1 MDRFLHFCLFHF
13 TSSKLPFLLR
23 GVHFKQ
29 NIVDKVPEGQH
40 MPGNLIPAAKTS
52 LLFCFRVGLFY
63 LQKNSYFYVSFNVEK
78 TLTENK
84 LTTKVKGVVRH

>member
-1 MDRFLHFCLFHF
+1 M
-13 TSSKLPFLLR
+13 
-23 GVHFKQ
+23 
-29 NIVDKVPEGQH
+29 DKVPEGLH
-40 MPGNLIPAAKTS
+40 IPGNLISVTKTS

-84 LTTKVKGVVRH
+84 LTKKVKGVVRH